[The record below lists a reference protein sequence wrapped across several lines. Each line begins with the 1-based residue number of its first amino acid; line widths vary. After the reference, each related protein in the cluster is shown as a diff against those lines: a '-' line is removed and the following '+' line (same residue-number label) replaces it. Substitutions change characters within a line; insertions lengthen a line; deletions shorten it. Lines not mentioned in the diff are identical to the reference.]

1 MPRIILSRAAQRDLS
16 EIIEYGEAEFGAAAA
31 DAYNDEIEERFERLV
46 DHPLIGEAKDSW
58 GEGVRQLPCNRHRII
73 YRVLGNTVR
82 IIRILHHSRDV
93 QKHLKP

>member
-1 MPRIILSRAAQRDLS
+1 MPRIILSRAAQRDLI

>member
-1 MPRIILSRAAQRDLS
+1 MSRAAQRDLS